1 MPDAMPDAIPDAR
14 NEIILVVD
22 DAPPM
27 RAIIKGILES
37 GGFSGVLEA
46 KDGMEALEILEK
58 VKVDLV
64 LADWKM
70 PRLDGIGLLRTLRDD
85 ERFKSL
91 PFLMVTI
98 EGKKDNVLQAVK
110 AGVSGYV
117 LKPIPAEKLLRK
129 VFELLS

>member
-1 MPDAMPDAIPDAR
+1 MPVAR
-14 NEIILVVD
+14 NEIILAVD
-22 DAPPM
+22 DAAPM
-27 RAIIKGILES
+27 RAIIRGILES

-46 KDGMEALEILEK
+46 RDGVEALEILDK
-58 VKVDLV
+58 VNVDLV
-64 LADWKM
+64 VADWKM
-70 PRLDGIGLLRTLRDD
+70 PRLDGIGLLRKMRED

-98 EGKKDNVLQAVK
+98 EGQKENVLQAVK

-117 LKPIPAEKLLRK
+117 LKPIPAERLLRK